1 MGNSLNFI
9 CLAKHFFFHVWI
21 FVREFSTEI
30 IRPPHPPMG
39 NQELMVLVKVNV
51 IIQICAPTSR
61 TKWPGVFTACKCR
74 VIYNYIYKPL
84 LGSGVFFSHR
94 QVSDLVLWVGR
105 GSLASLFKTLNLARS
120 LMGCV
125 RPVVGRVL
133 SGGLSAYGSFWCFI
147 LGYVSVMGLGQFYRY
162 WVDRDG

>member
-1 MGNSLNFI
+1 MKPVLDSLNFI
-9 CLAKHFFFHVWI
+9 CLAKSFFFPRRGFFVWDGNRFFLNDHLI
-21 FVREFSTEI
+21 THSESRAEGQCH
-30 IRPPHPPMG
+30 HP
-39 NQELMVLVKVNV
+39 K
-51 IIQICAPTSR
+51 CAPTIL

-74 VIYNYIYKPL
+74 DIYNFIYKPL
-84 LGSGVFFSHR
+84 LGTGVFFSHR

-125 RPVVGRVL
+125 RRVVGRVL